1 MKINKWVALMV
12 FGVCVLGVSLYARHA
27 GSQDALAGQERL
39 KLLWPD
45 LMAMPEADRA
55 LLGGLAY
62 TCELH
67 NVNIEREAVTDAV
80 IGCIQ
85 GPLLSAPVV
94 PRGMTKEQAA
104 TRLVELLATAEENKG
119 ALK

>member
-1 MKINKWVALMV
+1 MKVNKWVALMV

-39 KLLWPD
+39 KVLWPD
-45 LMAMPEADRA
+45 LMAMPETDRA

-67 NVNIEREAVTDAV
+67 NVDIEREAV
-80 IGCIQ
+80 IGCLQ
-85 GPLLSAPVV
+85 GSLQNDPVV
-94 PRGMTKEQAA
+94 PKGMTKEQAA
-104 TRLVELLATAEENKG
+104 TRLSELLANADARMDG
-119 ALK
+119 L